1 MKKWQCKVCGYIHE
15 GDEPPETCPICG
27 ADKSKFIEVAFE
39 EKVHASPE
47 PETETASPEAGSGEE
62 SRHEKFLR
70 IYDMV
75 TALMTE
81 HHLHPISVH
90 IPNGVLPLSVFFA
103 MLSVMFGAAG
113 MDIAAFYSLIY
124 VLLAMP
130 MVLFSGYNDWK
141 RRYGGN
147 MTNVFFTKMICG
159 AVVFCLALILVFWR
173 LINPEV
179 AASSARGLYLMIYF
193 VMLGAAGV
201 AGHLG
206 GKLVFGKK

>member
-1 MKKWQCKVCGYIHE
+1 MKKWQCTICGYVHE
-15 GDEPPETCPICG
+15 GDEPPEKCPICG
-27 ADKSKFIEVAFE
+27 ADRSKFIEIALE
-39 EKVHASPE
+39 EKVQAEPE
-47 PETETASPEAGSGEE
+47 PDTKAGSEE

-70 IYDMV
+70 IYDTV

-103 MLSVMFGAAG
+103 MLSVIFGAAD

-173 LINPEV
+173 IINPEV
-179 AASSARGLYLMIYF
+179 AASSARGLYLMIHF
-193 VMLGAAGV
+193 VMLGAAGI

>member
-1 MKKWQCKVCGYIHE
+1 MRKWQCTVCGYVHA
-15 GDEPPETCPICG
+15 GDEPPEKCPVCG
-27 ADKSKFIEVAFE
+27 ADKSKFIEVISE
-39 EKVHASPE
+39 EKPDTA
-47 PETETASPEAGSGEE
+47 TESDTEGASGEE

-70 IYDMV
+70 VYDTV

-90 IPNGVLPLSVFFA
+90 IPNGVLPLSVFFV
-103 MLSVMFGAAG
+103 MLAVIFQAAN

-159 AVVFCLALILVFWR
+159 AVVFSLSLILVLWR
-173 LINPEV
+173 IINPEV
-179 AASSARGLYLMIYF
+179 AASSARGLYFMIHL
-193 VMLGAAGV
+193 VMLGAAGI

-206 GKLVFGKK
+206 GKLVFDKK